1 MNVKL
6 FSPFTVNF
14 AFVTDLINET
24 DRNKIKEYILNT
36 AHKYSKNE
44 ALGVND
50 ISSHEATNEFIL
62 DVFPELKNKIQY
74 AVNEYCKQENKF
86 EQKISNSWFNV
97 QTSGGFTAPHRH
109 TNSVYSGA
117 LYIES
122 NPETQ
127 RIEWINPLEEFSGP
141 DGVSSDCVPG
151 ELIIWPSHLVHFV
164 KSFSED
170 RRIVISFNTR
180 NV

>member
-36 AHKYSKNE
+36 AQKYSKHKT
-44 ALGVND
+44 LGVND
-50 ISSHEATNEFIL
+50 ISSHEQTNEFIL
-62 DVFPELKNKIQY
+62 DVFPELKNKIQD
-74 AVNEYCKQENKF
+74 ALNEYCKQQNKF

-109 TNSVYSGA
+109 ANSASSGA

-127 RIEWINPLEEFSGP
+127 RIEWINPLEAFSGP
-141 DGVSSDCVPG
+141 DGVSVECVPG
-151 ELIIWPSHLVHFV
+151 GLIIWPSHLVHFV